1 MADMKPEDLEK
12 LRRLEEEVDRERAE
26 MVKRREELEKKALV
40 PIEATT
46 SGQAESNSVPAVK
59 EETSKAVATDKD
71 ANAWKRG
78 MQQKIAIG
86 AGGVMVAYW
95 LMTNIITLVAIVGV
109 VGGAYYVSGKYLN
122 PEPDQ
127 GKGGTSP
134 EDKKKPEEKQG

>member
-26 MVKRREELEKKALV
+26 MQKRREELEKKALV
-40 PIEATT
+40 PVEDA
-46 SGQAESNSVPAVK
+46 AETKNAPAKK
-59 EETSKAVATDKD
+59 EEGSKELATDKD

-95 LMTNIITLVAIVGV
+95 LMTNLVTIAAMIGV
-109 VGGAYYVSGKYLN
+109 VGGAYYFAGKYLN
-122 PEPDQ
+122 PEPD
-127 GKGGTSP
+127 
-134 EDKKKPEEKQG
+134 DKKKPEEKKS